1 MEVARLLGGGSLT
14 GLDRLIVTTGE
25 NPVDGVVASGL
36 AGYLDDG
43 GRRQG
48 RRQRLVRIAANSL
61 VANASYTT

>member
-1 MEVARLLGGGSLT
+1 VEVARLLGGGSLT